1 MPKFDVTKLSTATKE
16 RSRFRLALSA
26 VIAIALAAGLAV
38 MVRSEVRAADA
49 RRRTASSNPYP
60 KAARSSAI
68 PARVEQN
75 PQREAYFGETHVHT
89 SWSFDA
95 YIFGNTKAGP
105 EDAYKFAMGQTIT
118 HPGGYPIKITRP
130 LDFMAVT
137 DHAEYVGVIPQA
149 NDPNSS
155 LSKLPIAEQLKVRSK
170 EDMQRVYLLLGT
182 SMIKSEPIKEL
193 VSPEVA
199 GNIWKQMVAIADKY
213 YQPGKF
219 TTFAAYE
226 WTSTPDNRNMHRNI
240 IFKDSRKVPEVPFSS
255 LDSNHPEDLWNWMNT
270 QRQAGNELLAISHN
284 ANLSDGIMFPLEV
297 DSKGRPI
304 DAAWAHERVN
314 NEPLTEIHQLK
325 GTSETHPLLSPSDEF
340 ADYELLTYLLG
351 GVERTPKI
359 HGSYIREAWQNGV
372 AMQDSR
378 GYNPYKMGVV
388 GASDSHNTAASY
400 SQSDYFGGHAS
411 QDATPELRVSGK
423 IELGLNMGLI
433 STGGL
438 GGVWAE
444 ENTREAIF
452 AAMQRKETFGTSG
465 VRIKVRLFG
474 GWDFRPDVLDQKD
487 WVKTGYAN
495 GVSMGGD
502 LPKKSGKEPT
512 FIVWAVKDP
521 DDGNLDRIQIV
532 KGWTKDGQ
540 IFEKVYDVAWSGN
553 RKPDPVTGK
562 LPPVGNTVDVKNASY
577 TNTIGDV
584 ELKKV
589 WKDPDFDP
597 SLHAF
602 YYARV
607 LQIPTPRWTTYDAK
621 KLGVP
626 PPNWVAATVQERA
639 WTSPIWYSPS
649 EEAGRGEK
657 KGTTVAELQSKG
669 ATALDDAQLTALIVG
684 KTVTVRNRV
693 TGERFDILYGKDGR
707 RIITSVNGKQ
717 PEVGEVWD
725 VEHGGALGSPA
736 EYEISGGRLV
746 TTLDMTPFAVTIY
759 KLGDKYVAA
768 RSNEFGYANYEVEEV
783 K

>member
-1 MPKFDVTKLSTATKE
+1 MKKRVMFTAIISLTLVCMLGVMA
-16 RSRFRLALSA
+16 RSRAKEAGKPPAAIEAAVSSVGVQPASA
-26 VIAIALAAGLAV
+26 V
-38 MVRSEVRAADA
+38 
-49 RRRTASSNPYP
+49 
-60 KAARSSAI
+60 
-68 PARVEQN
+68 PARVKRN
-75 PQREAYFGETHVHT
+75 PEREAYFGETHIHT

-95 YIFGNTKAGP
+95 YIYGNTMAGP
-105 EDAYKFAMGQTIT
+105 EDAYKFALGQTIT

-137 DHAEYVGVIPQA
+137 DHAEYVGVISAA
-149 NDPNSS
+149 NDPSSS
-155 LSKLPIAEQLKVRSK
+155 LSKQPIAEQLKVRGK
-170 EDMQRVYLLLGT
+170 EDMQRVYMFLGS
-182 SMIKSEPIKEL
+182 SMLKGEPIKEL

-199 GNIWKQMVAIADKY
+199 GNVWKQMIAIADKY
-213 YQPGKF
+213 YQPGTF

-240 IFKDSRKVPEVPFSS
+240 IFKDSKKVPEVPFSA
-255 LDSNHPEDLWNWMNT
+255 LDSDHPEDLWNWMNT

-304 DAAWAHERVN
+304 DAAWAQERVN
-314 NEPLTEIHQLK
+314 NEPLAEIHQLK
-325 GTSETHPLLSPSDEF
+325 GTSETHPVLSPNDEF
-340 ADYELLTYLLG
+340 ADYELLSYLLG
-351 GVERTPKI
+351 GIERTPKV

-388 GASDSHNTAASY
+388 GASDSHDTAAGY
-400 SQSDYFGGHAS
+400 SQNDYFGGHALV
-411 QDATPELRVSGK
+411 DATPEARVSGK
-423 IELGLNMGLI
+423 KEVGLNMGLI

-444 ENTREAIF
+444 ENTRESIF

-465 VRIKVRLFG
+465 VRIKFRFFG
-474 GWDFRPDVLDQKD
+474 GWDFHPDVLNQKD

-502 LPKKSGKEPT
+502 LPKKAGKEPT
-512 FIVWAVKDP
+512 FIVWALKDP
-521 DDGNLDRIQIV
+521 DDGNLDRIQII

-540 IFEKVYDVAWSGN
+540 IFEKIYDVAWSGN
-553 RKPDPVTGK
+553 RKPTSATGK

-584 ELKKV
+584 QLKTV

-626 PPNWVAATVQERA
+626 PPNFAPATVQERA

-649 EEAGRGEK
+649 EEAGKGEK
-657 KGTTVAELQSKG
+657 KGMTVAELQSKG
-669 ATALDDAQLTALIVG
+669 AVALDDAQLTALIVG

-693 TGERFDILYGKDGR
+693 TGDRFEILYGKDGR

-746 TTLDMTPFAVTIY
+746 TTLEMTPFAVTVY

-768 RSNEFGYANYEVEEV
+768 RSNEFGYANYEVEKV